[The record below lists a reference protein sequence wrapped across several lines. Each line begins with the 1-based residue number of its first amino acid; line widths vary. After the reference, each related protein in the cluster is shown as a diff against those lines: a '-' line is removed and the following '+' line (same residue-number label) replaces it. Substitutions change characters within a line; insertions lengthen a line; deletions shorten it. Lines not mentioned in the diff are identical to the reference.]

1 MKRMIHGMALVAL
14 IAGLVLGALVGCQK
28 ANPDDTET
36 QALAKQFVNAVF
48 DTHETDLAMSFV
60 GPIRTYPYVTRED
73 VESTIQDFVK
83 KRCATVANSEGVGKP
98 GADLF
103 IPEISAADTAKGI
116 TARIAWLVASK
127 YRCGSQNYDADSIT
141 LVFLEKI
148 NGKWVITKCMF
159 YYGTVSDFVG

>member
-1 MKRMIHGMALVAL
+1 MAVDLFGPVNKIINQTTTQIVDDQLPKKMANAL
-14 IAGLVLGALVGCQK
+14 
-28 ANPDDTET
+28 NS
-36 QALAKQFVNAVF
+36 FVNAVF

-148 NGKWVITKCMF
+148 SGKWVITKCMF